1 MTSIRTWSGRV
12 SPYGLAQT
20 GLCEG
25 PIDRHNHWMTTAR
38 QPHTHALPD
47 DLQASLPAMPIGLT
61 KAGVTR
67 SAKAIRIRHDDGE
80 QLFQAEVECL
90 VDLDP
95 GQKGVHMSRFE
106 EVVNE
111 AIDEVVIGEALVIEA
126 LAERI
131 AERVVARQ
139 RAVRSEVTIRASYPV
154 ERRTPVTDIPTQE
167 MYGLIGMAAARSGAT
182 RRLVGVSAQGMNA
195 CPCAQGLIQD
205 QAEQALRADGFDD
218 DEVARIVAR
227 VPIATHNQR
236 ARGTLLVGTADGL
249 EVRAET
255 LIQIVEDGMSS
266 EIYELMKR
274 PDEQFVVAKAHARP
288 RFVEDSVR
296 EMIRGVLDRFPQ
308 MSDDAFIHAHQV
320 NFETIHTHDVEAER
334 SATLGEIRRELAD
347 GAPSTVSHTTLQQ
360 WLSGAVDG

>member
-1 MTSIRTWSGRV
+1 
-12 SPYGLAQT
+12 
-20 GLCEG
+20 
-25 PIDRHNHWMTTAR
+25 MTTAR
-38 QPHTHALPD
+38 KPDVTPRLPP
-47 DLQASLPAMPIGLT
+47 DLQASLPSTPISLT

-67 SAKAIRIRHDDGE
+67 SAKSIRICHGGHER
-80 QLFQAEVECL
+80 LFHAEVECH

-95 GQKGVHMSRFE
+95 RQKGVHMSRFE

-131 AERVVARQ
+131 ADRVVQRQ

-154 ERRTPVTDIPTQE
+154 ARRTPVTDIATQE
-167 MYGLIGMAAARSGAT
+167 MYGLIGIAAANGSTT

-195 CPCAQGLIQD
+195 CPCAQELIRD
-205 QAEQALRADGFDD
+205 QAELALRDHGFG
-218 DEVARIVAR
+218 DEEIARIVSS

-236 ARGTLLVGTADGL
+236 ARGTLLLGATDRQVDAD
-249 EVRAET
+249 E
-255 LIQIVEDGMSS
+255 LIAIVEDGMSS

-296 EMIRGVLDRFPQ
+296 EMIRGVIERFPDLP
-308 MSDDAFIHAHQV
+308 DDAFVHAHQV

-334 SATLGEIRRELAD
+334 SATIGEVRGELA
-347 GAPSTVSHTTLQQ
+347 GATGEGSHTTLAN
-360 WLSGAVDG
+360 WLAGGA